1 VDLIIGVV
9 YRTTH
14 HVMRKCHRVS
24 SLAHN
29 QPRGTWWH
37 LDAAHEEGQRHR
49 HRIHFNYQMT
59 LPLRSLAI
67 SILTLLCGNLSA
79 AEPRPNIIFIL
90 ADDLGWSDTTLYGGT
105 KLYRTPNL
113 ERLAKRGMLFTRAYS
128 ASPLCSPTR
137 ASLLT
142 GLSPARIGI
151 TAPNCH
157 LPEVKL
163 TASVQASAPANKKQL
178 ECQSATR
185 LDTKYF
191 TLAEALKQAGYA
203 TAHFGKWHLGSE
215 PYSPLQQGFD
225 VDLPHTAGPGPA
237 GSFVAPWKFKDFV
250 ERTPEEHIEDRMGD
264 EAVAWIT
271 KHKDQPFFLNYWQF
285 SVHAPFD
292 AKKALIEK
300 YRKLINP
307 ADPQR
312 CPTYAAMVESMDDNV
327 GKLLDVLDKL
337 GLSERTAI
345 VFYSDNGGNMYNEVD
360 GTTPTSNAPLRGGK
374 ATVYEG
380 GVRVP
385 CIVSWPKLTAPAS
398 RNDTPIQITDFYPTF
413 LELLGLK
420 PQAEQH
426 FDGHSIAPALGGKP
440 ITRDSIFIYF
450 PHSPGKVP
458 DSPPPSVTVTAG
470 DWKLLRIFHE
480 GENGAH
486 GYQLYN
492 LKDDIG
498 ETKDL
503 ASAQPDRVKELDA
516 RITKFLIDTKAV
528 VPLANPNYN
537 TTGTATK
544 PATAP
549 ADPRDPLDGWKARA
563 CHAIVTNGI
572 LTMTGQG
579 DAPFLGFSA
588 GKISGPTTVKFRV
601 HAAEIGSGKVEWL
614 STTKAADAKSVSFE
628 ITKSEW
634 QEITIEVPA
643 TGPLGILRLYLP
655 AQKQPVEIDWI
666 SLQSTKAKHRSD
678 F

>member
-1 VDLIIGVV
+1 
-9 YRTTH
+9 
-14 HVMRKCHRVS
+14 MRPLLF
-24 SLAHN
+24 SLLA
-29 QPRGTWWH
+29 
-37 LDAAHEEGQRHR
+37 
-49 HRIHFNYQMT
+49 T
-59 LPLRSLAI
+59 LCIQA
-67 SILTLLCGNLSA
+67 SA
-79 AEPRPNIIFIL
+79 AQRPNIIFIL

-113 ERLAKRGMLFTRAYS
+113 ERLAQRGMLFTRAYS

-163 TASVQASAPANKKQL
+163 TASVQATAPANKKQL

-191 TLAEALKQAGYA
+191 TLAEALKQSGYA
-203 TAHFGKWHLGSE
+203 TGHFGKWHLGSE

-225 VDLPHTAGPGPA
+225 VDLPHTSGPGPA
-237 GSFVAPWKFKDFV
+237 GTYVAPWKFKDFV

-271 KHKDQPFFLNYWQF
+271 KHKDEPFFLNYWQF

-300 YRKLINP
+300 YRKLIDP
-307 ADPQR
+307 KDPQR
-312 CPTYAAMVESMDDNV
+312 SPTYAAMVESMDDNV
-327 GKLLDVLDKL
+327 GKLLDALDKL
-337 GLSERTAI
+337 GLNERTAI

-360 GTTPTSNAPLRGGK
+360 GTTPTSNKPLRGGK

-385 CIVSWPKLTAPAS
+385 CIVSWPKLTTPAS

-420 PQAEQH
+420 PQPEQK
-426 FDGHSIAPALGGKP
+426 FDGVSIAPLLAGKQLA
-440 ITRDSIFIYF
+440 REAIFTFF

-458 DSPPPSVTVTAG
+458 DCPPPSVTVTAG
-470 DWKLLRIFHE
+470 DWKLLRMFHE
-480 GENGAH
+480 GANGAH

-503 ASAQPDRVKELDA
+503 ASAQPERVKALDVL
-516 RITKFLIDTKAV
+516 ITKFLTDTKAI
-528 VPLANPNYN
+528 VPLPNPNYKAN
-537 TTGTATK
+537 
-544 PATAP
+544 ATAEKASAAP
-549 ADPRDPLDGWKARA
+549 TDPLDGWKARA
-563 CHAIVTNGI
+563 CEATVTKGI
-572 LTMTGQG
+572 LTVTGQG
-579 DAPFLGFSA
+579 EAPFLGFSA
-588 GKISGPTTVKFRV
+588 GKLSGPTTIKFRV
-601 HAAEIGSGKVEWL
+601 HATEIGAGKVEWL
-614 STTKAADAKSVSFE
+614 PTPKAPDAKSVPFE
-628 ITKSEW
+628 ITKTDW
-634 QEITIEVPA
+634 QEITVQVPA
-643 TGPLGILRLYLP
+643 AGPLGILRLYLP
-655 AQKQPVEIDWI
+655 AQKHPVEIDWI
-666 SLQSTKAKHRSD
+666 DLQSAKAKQRTE